1 MVRYALLG
9 LLREQRDYGYH
20 LKRRFDERVGGVW
33 HLNIGQVYQTL
44 RALQRAGLVA
54 AVDTPDEDSQPA
66 RRLFELTAKGLRTL
80 ERWLQRPPTRPRP
93 VRDEILI
100 RLLLL
105 ESASPDEALAR
116 VAAQEHLYKRHLA
129 RLLVQKRR
137 LGGPLD
143 RSLLVG
149 RLGIEAALLHTEA
162 HLKWLEYCRQELLEA
177 PEANG
182 DEATEH
188 PKETPRRANAPA
200 KPADGPSGRETVDE
214 PQAKRLA

>member
-33 HLNIGQVYQTL
+33 NLNIGQVYQTL
-44 RALQRAGLVA
+44 RTLQRAGLVA
-54 AVDTPDEDSQPA
+54 AVETSDGDSQPA
-66 RRLFELTAKGLRTL
+66 RRLFELTSKGLRTL

-105 ESASPDEALAR
+105 ESAGSEAALAR
-116 VAAQEHLYKRHLA
+116 VEAQEHLYKRHLA
-129 RLLVQKRR
+129 RLLSQKRR

-149 RLGIEAALLHTEA
+149 HLGLEAALLHTEA
-162 HLKWLEYCRQELLEA
+162 HLKWLEFCRHRLHELPNSALPESTPDTYGEQAA
-177 PEANG
+177 PVG
-182 DEATEH
+182 
-188 PKETPRRANAPA
+188 
-200 KPADGPSGRETVDE
+200 
-214 PQAKRLA
+214 

>member
-33 HLNIGQVYQTL
+33 NLNIGQVYQTL
-44 RALQRAGLVA
+44 RTLQRAGLVA
-54 AVDTPDEDSQPA
+54 AVETPDDDAQPA

-105 ESASPDEALAR
+105 ESAGPQEASAR
-116 VAAQEHLYKRHLA
+116 VEAQEHLYKRHLA
-129 RLLVQKRR
+129 RLLAQKRR
-137 LGGPLD
+137 LGGPPD

-149 RLGIEAALLHTEA
+149 RLGVEAALLHTEA
-162 HLKWLEYCRQELLEA
+162 HLKWLEFCRQELLDTAAA
-177 PEANG
+177 PTNVDTSEQATAPPG
-182 DEATEH
+182 DTASR
-188 PKETPRRANAPA
+188 KRSGET
-200 KPADGPSGRETVDE
+200 GR
-214 PQAKRLA
+214 